1 MILRF
6 DSISGYLPPGVHQAT
21 WEEIVARYCSTP
33 RRLRLLAG
41 LKEAL
46 DALRTAGCGRAYLDG
61 SFVTAKEE
69 PNDFDA
75 CWEMTGV
82 DFDVL
87 DRLDPVLLDWRHR
100 RAAQNARFGGELFIA
115 EGTASPG
122 VRRTLS
128 SFNGI
133 EPPVRQRES
142 SPST

>member
-1 MILRF
+1 M
-6 DSISGYLPPGVHQAT
+6 
-21 WEEIVARYCSTP
+21 
-33 RRLRLLAG
+33 RLLAG

-87 DRLDPVLLDWRHR
+87 DRVDPVLLDWRHR
-100 RAAQNARFGGELFIA
+100 RAAQNAKFGGELFIA
-115 EGTASPG
+115 DGTADPRG
-122 VRRTLS
+122 TLYLEFFQQDRTTGETK
-128 SFNGI
+128 GI
-133 EPPVRQRES
+133 IAIDIGGLP
-142 SPST
+142 

>member
-1 MILRF
+1 MRTSSCRRWLF
-6 DSISGYLPPGVHQAT
+6 L
-21 WEEIVARYCSTP
+21 IVVGRYGSTP

-87 DRLDPVLLDWRHR
+87 DRVDPVLLDWRHR
-100 RAAQNARFGGELFIA
+100 RAAQNAKFGGELFIA
-115 EGTASPG
+115 DGTADPRG
-122 VRRTLS
+122 TLYLEFFQQDRTTGETK
-128 SFNGI
+128 GI
-133 EPPVRQRES
+133 IAIDIGGLP
-142 SPST
+142 